1 MFITHSMAEGII
13 DRFSYPY
20 RRRWQRDDW
29 DFIGSRT
36 VRFHRRYGRLAAIL
50 NNEETMTERIWLTD
64 VDKRDMEQLS
74 PQNAGT
80 GERGRMTSSGHSVPI
95 R

>member
-1 MFITHSMAEGII
+1 
-13 DRFSYPY
+13 
-20 RRRWQRDDW
+20 
-29 DFIGSRT
+29 
-36 VRFHRRYGRLAAIL
+36 
-50 NNEETMTERIWLTD
+50 MTERIWLTD